1 MNFSNTVSLLD
12 FMASNNATALDI
24 CESKK
29 GGAYASFG
37 GDLTAMIAKKVGQVI
52 NAENAHLL
60 QVSYINGVTEDGV
73 VIEGNLIHTIG
84 ERKVISTFSL
94 ADIASIK

>member
-12 FMASNNATALDI
+12 FMASNNATTLQI
-24 CESKK
+24 CESKS
-29 GGAYASFG
+29 GGAYVYFG

-94 ADIASIK
+94 ADVASIK